1 MNHLW
6 FEGQVLHREDVIR
19 NQVLPIVFL
28 VVVYVVV
35 YKAWMSP
42 FASTDTE
49 RLMNTLKILGLIV
62 FVFGGP
68 LILHRI
74 FPDRFDHVEVREKNE
89 DEREGHQ
96 NGGLWRWGV
105 RVLFVLGLAML
116 VGGLLMVLFGF
127 PVAVL
132 GPSVTYE
139 LLMGVGLIVVVLI
152 VPTIVSQFMR
162 DDVES
167 EALAS
172 DGWLRTE
179 EVWVHPWVDHY
190 LRRLR
195 EKQKQAKQ

>member
-1 MNHLW
+1 
-6 FEGQVLHREDVIR
+6 
-19 NQVLPIVFL
+19 
-28 VVVYVVV
+28 
-35 YKAWMSP
+35 
-42 FASTDTE
+42 
-49 RLMNTLKILGLIV
+49 MNTLKVLCLIV

-74 FPDRFDHVEVREKNE
+74 YRDRFDHVEVREKNE
-89 DEREGHQ
+89 EEREGYK
-96 NGGLWRWGV
+96 NRGLWRWGV
-105 RVLFVLGLAML
+105 RVLLVMGLVML
-116 VGGLLMVLFGF
+116 IGGLLMVLFGV
-127 PVAVL
+127 PVALL

-139 LLMGVGLIVVVLI
+139 LLMSVGLIVVVLI

-167 EALAS
+167 EALVS
-172 DGWLRTE
+172 NYGRLRME